1 MSTPTPAPGVVD
13 AVAALRAAFEDLH
26 VMHDC
31 EDTCPDDCDLSDYS
45 ESAYRHHDE
54 HNADV
59 REDIEERASGLVDAL
74 EDWLGPDALAGS
86 SVGTNN
92 HGQPPAPPP
101 VEVDTGISDIDGTHI
116 VQIDTADNTG
126 RIRVFIND
134 GTIYDGDPETDRPP
148 WGVLRGAPRV

>member
-1 MSTPTPAPGVVD
+1 MSTPTPPPGVVD
-13 AVAALRAAFEDLH
+13 AVAALRAAFADLH

-31 EDTCPDDCDLSDYS
+31 EGTCSDDCDLSDYS

-59 REDIEERASGLVDAL
+59 REDIHERACGLVDAL
-74 EDWLGPDALAGS
+74 GDWLGLGALDGP

-92 HGQPPAPPP
+92 TGQSPALSP
-101 VEVDTGISDIDGTHI
+101 VEVDTGISEIDGATI
-116 VQIDTADNTG
+116 VQIDTAANTG

-134 GTIYDGDPETDRPP
+134 GTIYDGDPEIDWPLGGLTCE
-148 WGVLRGAPRV
+148 APRV